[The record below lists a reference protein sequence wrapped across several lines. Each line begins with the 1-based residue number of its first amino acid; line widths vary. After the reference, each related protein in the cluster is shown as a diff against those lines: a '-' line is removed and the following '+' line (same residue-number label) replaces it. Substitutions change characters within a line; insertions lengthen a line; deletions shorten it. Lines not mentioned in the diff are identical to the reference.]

1 MEDNMK
7 FNIPKIV
14 RPLEMSAYDEAME
27 GLALQVWV
35 NPSRNIKNAFT
46 DLQINL
52 YGLKQE
58 IEKAVS
64 AKKPSEKKAT
74 ELNKRVDSINNSVY
88 EWYAN
93 ILSQSSDTDSH
104 VTAEEL
110 VELADEDPALWVY
123 IGTGTQ
129 ALIGEHAEGIRKN

>member
-1 MEDNMK
+1 MK

>member
-1 MEDNMK
+1 MK

-58 IEKAVS
+58 IEKVLS
-64 AKKPSEKKAT
+64 AKKADEKKADS
-74 ELNKRVDSINNSVY
+74 LRKRIDTASESIY
-88 EWYAN
+88 GWYAN
-93 ILSQSSDTDSH
+93 ILSQSSDADSR

-110 VELADEDPALWVY
+110 MGLADEDPAIWIY
-123 IGTGTQ
+123 IATGTQ
-129 ALIGEHAEGIRKN
+129 ALIEEHVEGIRKN